1 MLSKGNNKLSSTRSN
16 KRGLRR
22 IQTETNESAPHG
34 VREFS
39 NRGSERIYSKPKAV
53 GIQPSMQPYNQR
65 KTFKINTFKHKRP
78 NKYLLTEGDES
89 VRRITNVS
97 SGSNNPTAQSK
108 YKIDGVAGKG
118 TFGTVFLAHVRG
130 DGGKVAIKKVFL
142 DKRYK
147 NRELQIL
154 KVLRNPFVLEMRDYF
169 ITYDGEREYLNVV
182 MDFFHSNL
190 YQMIKKK

>member
-1 MLSKGNNKLSSTRSN
+1 
-16 KRGLRR
+16 
-22 IQTETNESAPHG
+22 
-34 VREFS
+34 
-39 NRGSERIYSKPKAV
+39 
-53 GIQPSMQPYNQR
+53 
-65 KTFKINTFKHKRP
+65 
-78 NKYLLTEGDES
+78 

-97 SGSNNPTAQSK
+97 SGSNNLTAQSK